1 MKVKKAAQT
10 DKRVD
15 RRSIRARSITEREAA
30 VLRLVALGYE
40 NREIAEELGITVKT
54 VGTHRFKIMN
64 KLALRNVADLIRYA
78 IAMGIAP
85 IEIE

>member
-1 MKVKKAAQT
+1 MKTKKAARIDQRPI
-10 DKRVD
+10 KE
-15 RRSIRARSITEREAA
+15 RSITERETA

-64 KLALRNVADLIRYA
+64 KLAFRNVADLIRYA